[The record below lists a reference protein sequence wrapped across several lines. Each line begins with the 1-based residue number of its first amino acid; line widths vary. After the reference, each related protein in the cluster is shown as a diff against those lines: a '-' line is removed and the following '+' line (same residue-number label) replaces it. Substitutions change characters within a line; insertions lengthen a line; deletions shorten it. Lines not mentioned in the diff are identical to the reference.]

1 MRILRF
7 TMGTGRG
14 VKKRRVKACKPWQEA
29 ISRIRYG
36 QNSWEYGLAEQMR
49 MTVGVGTTH
58 PASQSCRA
66 VLHSRLMLRARFRE
80 ARQRG
85 AGGENVRDFSGKNG
99 LHFPGSP
106 VGRVLPMY
114 SGSGSLIPHRP
125 AGRALRSSLSN
136 IWKKSMSPKALSVI
150 LGMKSLFSVIQD
162 VRRRHQQKIALRKQ

>member
-1 MRILRF
+1 MRAWEAEKGARRDGCALVTRNYNRHVGEPSRPPRDADLRF
-7 TMGTGRG
+7 AMGTGSG

-80 ARQRG
+80 ARQHG
-85 AGGENVRDFSGKNG
+85 AGGENVSDFSGKNG
-99 LHFPGSP
+99 LIFFQAHLSDASCPCIQAQ
-106 VGRVLPMY
+106 VL
-114 SGSGSLIPHRP
+114 
-125 AGRALRSSLSN
+125 
-136 IWKKSMSPKALSVI
+136 
-150 LGMKSLFSVIQD
+150 
-162 VRRRHQQKIALRKQ
+162 